1 MESYGDLKRPYYQ
14 TVDRFIS
21 QQTADYKANKKL
33 ENSKW
38 ELLSDESK
46 HYLNSMKANSKN
58 VIHRRKLQDKVLVE
72 LLFLFQE
79 YPDLEITHFDAVF
92 KKAKSFY
99 FTRSREDLPKN
110 PKEMNAETYAYLDAH
125 LPKSEE
131 EEEEDSDV

>member
-1 MESYGDLKRPYYQ
+1 MESYDALKRPYYQ

-21 QQTADYKANKKL
+21 QQTAPDWANKKL
-33 ENSKW
+33 ENTKW
-38 ELLSDESK
+38 ELLSDDSK

-79 YPDLEITHFDAVF
+79 YPDLDLTHFDAVF
-92 KKAKSFY
+92 KKAKYFY
-99 FTRSREDLPKN
+99 FTRSREELPKY

>member
-1 MESYGDLKRPYYQ
+1 MESYDALKRPYYQ

-38 ELLSDESK
+38 ELLSDECK

-58 VIHRRKLQDKVLVE
+58 VIHIRKLQDKVLVE

-79 YPDLEITHFDAVF
+79 YPDLEINHFDAVF

>member
-1 MESYGDLKRPYYQ
+1 
-14 TVDRFIS
+14 
-21 QQTADYKANKKL
+21 
-33 ENSKW
+33 
-38 ELLSDESK
+38 
-46 HYLNSMKANSKN
+46 MKANSKN
-58 VIHRRKLQDKVLVE
+58 VIHIRKLQDKVLVE

>member
-1 MESYGDLKRPYYQ
+1 MESYDALKRPYYQ

-38 ELLSDESK
+38 EQLSDDSK

-58 VIHRRKLQDKVLVE
+58 VIHIRKLQDKVLVE

-79 YPDLEITHFDAVF
+79 YPDLEINHFDAVF

>member
-38 ELLSDESK
+38 EQLSDDSK

>member
-1 MESYGDLKRPYYQ
+1 MESYDALKRPYYQ

-79 YPDLEITHFDAVF
+79 FPDLDITHFDAVY
-92 KKAKSFY
+92 KKAKYFY

>member
-38 ELLSDESK
+38 EQLSDDSK

-79 YPDLEITHFDAVF
+79 YPDLEINHFDAVF

>member
-1 MESYGDLKRPYYQ
+1 MESYDALKRPYYQ

>member
-1 MESYGDLKRPYYQ
+1 MESYNDLKRPYYQ

-21 QQTADYKANKKL
+21 HQTADYKANKKL

-58 VIHRRKLQDKVLVE
+58 VIHIRKLQDKVLVE

-79 YPDLEITHFDAVF
+79 YPDLDLTQFDAVF
-92 KKAKSFY
+92 KKAKYFY
-99 FTRSREDLPKN
+99 FTNSREDLPKN
-110 PKEMNAETYAYLDAH
+110 PKEMNAETYAYLDAN

>member
-1 MESYGDLKRPYYQ
+1 MESYDALKRPYYQ

-38 ELLSDESK
+38 EQLSDDSK

>member
-1 MESYGDLKRPYYQ
+1 MESYNDLKRPYYQ

-38 ELLSDESK
+38 EQLSDDSK

-79 YPDLEITHFDAVF
+79 YPDLEINHFDAVF

>member
-58 VIHRRKLQDKVLVE
+58 VIQRRKLQDKVLIE

-79 YPDLEITHFDAVF
+79 FPDLDKTHFDAVF
-92 KKAKSFY
+92 KKAKYFY
-99 FTRSREDLPKN
+99 FTNSREDLPKN

-131 EEEEDSDV
+131 DDEEDSDV

>member
-1 MESYGDLKRPYYQ
+1 MESYNDLKRPYYQ

-21 QQTADYKANKKL
+21 HQTADYKANKKL

-79 YPDLEITHFDAVF
+79 YPDLDLTHFDAVF
-92 KKAKSFY
+92 KKAKYFY

>member
-1 MESYGDLKRPYYQ
+1 MESYNDLKRPYYQ

-58 VIHRRKLQDKVLVE
+58 VIHIRKLQDKVLVE

-79 YPDLEITHFDAVF
+79 YPDLDLTHFDAVF
-92 KKAKSFY
+92 KKAKYFY
-99 FTRSREDLPKN
+99 FTNSREDLPKN

-125 LPKSEE
+125 LPQLEAEKEV
-131 EEEEDSDV
+131 DPDV

>member
-1 MESYGDLKRPYYQ
+1 MESYNDLKRPYYQ

-21 QQTADYKANKKL
+21 HQTADYKANKKL

-38 ELLSDESK
+38 ELLSDECK

-58 VIHRRKLQDKVLVE
+58 VIHIRKLQDKVLVE

-79 YPDLEITHFDAVF
+79 YPDLSMTHMVSVF
-92 KKAKSFY
+92 NKAKSFY
-99 FTRSREDLPKN
+99 FTKTREELPTE
-110 PKEMNAETYAYLDAH
+110 PKHMNAETYAYLDAH

>member
-1 MESYGDLKRPYYQ
+1 MESYDALKRPYYQ
-14 TVDRFIS
+14 TVNRFIS

-38 ELLSDESK
+38 EQLSDDSK

-79 YPDLEITHFDAVF
+79 FPDLDITHFDAVY
-92 KKAKSFY
+92 KKAKYFY

>member
-1 MESYGDLKRPYYQ
+1 MESYDALKRPYYQ

-38 ELLSDESK
+38 EQLSDDSK

-79 YPDLEITHFDAVF
+79 FPDLDKTHFDAVF

-110 PKEMNAETYAYLDAH
+110 PKEMNAETYAYLDAN
-125 LPKSEE
+125 LPQPEVVEE
-131 EEEEDSDV
+131 VDSDV

>member
-58 VIHRRKLQDKVLVE
+58 VIHIRKLQDKVLVE

-79 YPDLEITHFDAVF
+79 YPDLSMTHMVAVF
-92 KKAKSFY
+92 NKAKSFY
-99 FTRSREDLPKN
+99 FTKTREELPAE
-110 PKEMNAETYAYLDAH
+110 PKHMNAETYAYLDAH
-125 LPKSEE
+125 LPQLEAEKEV
-131 EEEEDSDV
+131 DPDV

>member
-1 MESYGDLKRPYYQ
+1 MESYNDLKRPYYQ

-21 QQTADYKANKKL
+21 QQTADYKANAKL
-33 ENSKW
+33 ANSKW

-79 YPDLEITHFDAVF
+79 YPDLEINHFDAVF

>member
-1 MESYGDLKRPYYQ
+1 MESYDALKRPYYQ

-38 ELLSDESK
+38 ELLSDECK

-58 VIHRRKLQDKVLVE
+58 VIHIRKLQDKVLVE

>member
-1 MESYGDLKRPYYQ
+1 MESYDALKRPYYQ

-38 ELLSDESK
+38 EQLSDESK

-131 EEEEDSDV
+131 DDEEDSDV

>member
-1 MESYGDLKRPYYQ
+1 MESYDALKRPYYQ

-38 ELLSDESK
+38 ELLSDECK

-125 LPKSEE
+125 LPQLEAEKEV
-131 EEEEDSDV
+131 DPDV

>member
-1 MESYGDLKRPYYQ
+1 MESYDALKRPYYQ
-14 TVDRFIS
+14 TVNRFIS

-38 ELLSDESK
+38 EQLSDDSK

-131 EEEEDSDV
+131 DDEEDSDV

>member
-1 MESYGDLKRPYYQ
+1 MESYNDLKRPYYQ

-21 QQTADYKANKKL
+21 QQTADYKANAKL
-33 ENSKW
+33 ANSKW

-58 VIHRRKLQDKVLVE
+58 VIHIRKLQDKVLVE

-79 YPDLEITHFDAVF
+79 YPDLEINHFDAVF

>member
-1 MESYGDLKRPYYQ
+1 MESYNDLKRPYYQ

-38 ELLSDESK
+38 EQLSDDSK

-79 YPDLEITHFDAVF
+79 YPDLDITHFDAVY
-92 KKAKSFY
+92 KKAKYFY

>member
-1 MESYGDLKRPYYQ
+1 MESYDALKRPYYQ

-38 ELLSDESK
+38 EQLSDDSK

-131 EEEEDSDV
+131 EEEDSDV

>member
-1 MESYGDLKRPYYQ
+1 MDSCSDLRRPNYK
-14 TVDRFIS
+14 TMDRFIS
-21 QQTADYKANKKL
+21 QQTAPDWANKKL

-38 ELLSDESK
+38 EQLSDDSK

-58 VIHRRKLQDKVLVE
+58 VIQRRKLQDKVLIE

-79 YPDLEITHFDAVF
+79 FPDLDKTHFDAVF
-92 KKAKSFY
+92 KKAKNFF
-99 FTRSREDLPKN
+99 FTKSREDLPKN
-110 PKEMNAETYAYLDAH
+110 PKDMNAETYAYLDAH

>member
-1 MESYGDLKRPYYQ
+1 MESYNDLKRPYYQ

-38 ELLSDESK
+38 EQLSDDSK

>member
-1 MESYGDLKRPYYQ
+1 METYGELIRPNYK

-38 ELLSDESK
+38 ELLSDECK

-58 VIHRRKLQDKVLVE
+58 VIHIRKLQDKVLVE

>member
-1 MESYGDLKRPYYQ
+1 MESYDALKRPYYQ

-79 YPDLEITHFDAVF
+79 YPDLEINHFDAVF

>member
-1 MESYGDLKRPYYQ
+1 MESYNDLKRPYYQ

-38 ELLSDESK
+38 EQLSDDSK

-79 YPDLEITHFDAVF
+79 YPDLEINHFDAVF
-92 KKAKSFY
+92 KKAKNFF
-99 FTRSREDLPKN
+99 FTKSREDLPKN
-110 PKEMNAETYAYLDAH
+110 PKDMNAETYAYLDAN
-125 LPKSEE
+125 LPQPEVVEE
-131 EEEEDSDV
+131 VDSDV